1 MAGSS
6 GATVIT
12 NSVRQPGFTL
22 VELVS
27 IIAIA
32 GIVLAVSSGRLF
44 GGSAFDQRMAED
56 SLLSLVRIA
65 QLNALSGNNVSLRF
79 SDSGASI
86 TVSHL
91 EGITVKEQRDY
102 PKADLVVGLD
112 ITPSDGISNCGSLVG
127 ATILSFDTLGE
138 IGTSYSTGLVICLDG
153 QPALCI
159 SPSGFSHSGSCV

>member
-56 SLLSLVRIA
+56 SLLSWVTR
-65 QLNALSGNNVSLRF
+65 R
-79 SDSGASI
+79 
-86 TVSHL
+86 
-91 EGITVKEQRDY
+91 
-102 PKADLVVGLD
+102 
-112 ITPSDGISNCGSLVG
+112 
-127 ATILSFDTLGE
+127 
-138 IGTSYSTGLVICLDG
+138 
-153 QPALCI
+153 
-159 SPSGFSHSGSCV
+159 